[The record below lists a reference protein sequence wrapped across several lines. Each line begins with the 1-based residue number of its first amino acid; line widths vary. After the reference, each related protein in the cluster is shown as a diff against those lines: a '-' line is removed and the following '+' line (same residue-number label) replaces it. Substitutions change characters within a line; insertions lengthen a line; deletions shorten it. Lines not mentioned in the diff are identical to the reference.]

1 MFGNDASTLGGFSVA
16 PAPVLTKEV
25 FVHATIRPYRTPRRG
40 FTLVELIAVIIV
52 LAVMA
57 GIAIPKYIDSSDKA
71 KEAAD
76 LASIDGIT
84 SAMQM
89 AFFDHQL
96 KNAPSSDYITSVNDI
111 AAIMESGELPQ
122 GIVVHG
128 ALLEDQRGH
137 RYLLIAETSTRAARL
152 SDMGTGGQNGWGY

>member
-1 MFGNDASTLGGFSVA
+1 MLQAAGR
-16 PAPVLTKEV
+16 
-25 FVHATIRPYRTPRRG
+25 VHTRSRPG
-40 FTLVELIAVIIV
+40 FTLVELIAVIVV

-57 GIAIPKYIDSSDKA
+57 GIAIPKYIDSSVKA

-76 LASIDGIT
+76 VAAIAGIT

-96 KNAPSSDYITSVNDI
+96 RNAPSSEYITSVNDI
-111 AAIMESGELPQ
+111 GAIMESGDLPQ
-122 GIVVHG
+122 GIVTHG
-128 ALLEDQRGH
+128 AFLEDQRGH

-152 SDMGTGGQNGWGY
+152 NDLGTGGKNGWGY

>member
-1 MFGNDASTLGGFSVA
+1 MKVVSR
-16 PAPVLTKEV
+16 
-25 FVHATIRPYRTPRRG
+25 VHVDIRRG
-40 FTLVELIAVIIV
+40 FTLIELIAVIVI

-57 GIAIPKYIDSSDKA
+57 GVAVPRYFDSSAKA

-76 LASIDGIT
+76 KTSIDGIT

-89 AFFDHQL
+89 VFLHHQL
-96 KNAPSSDYITSVNDI
+96 ESSPTSEYITSVEKI
-111 AAIMESGELPQ
+111 AGIMETGKLPN
-122 GIVVHG
+122 GIVIHG

-152 SDMGTGGQNGWGY
+152 SDMGTGGEGGWGY

>member
-1 MFGNDASTLGGFSVA
+1 MYAARRIYNTSA
-16 PAPVLTKEV
+16 
-25 FVHATIRPYRTPRRG
+25 RG
-40 FTLVELIAVIIV
+40 FTLVELIAVIII

-76 LASIDGIT
+76 VASIAGIT

-96 KNAPSSDYITSVNDI
+96 NNAAASDYITSVNDI
-111 AAIMESGELPQ
+111 AAIMESGSLPE
-122 GIVVHG
+122 GITISG
-128 ALLEDQRGH
+128 AFLEDQRGH

-152 SDMGTGGQNGWGY
+152 SDLGVGGKSGWGY

>member
-1 MFGNDASTLGGFSVA
+1 MQFAKCCKYET
-16 PAPVLTKEV
+16 VLMT
-25 FVHATIRPYRTPRRG
+25 TPGAHSGCHRG
-40 FTLVELIAVIIV
+40 FTLIELIAVIVI

-57 GIAIPKYIDSSDKA
+57 GVAVPKYFDSSSKA

-76 LASIDGIT
+76 KTSIDGIT

-89 AFFDHQL
+89 AFLQHQL
-96 KNAPSSDYITSVNDI
+96 ENSPASEYITSVDKI
-111 AAIMESGELPQ
+111 AAIMESGKLPN
-122 GIVVHG
+122 GIVTHG

-152 SDMGTGGQNGWGY
+152 SDMGTGGEGGWGY